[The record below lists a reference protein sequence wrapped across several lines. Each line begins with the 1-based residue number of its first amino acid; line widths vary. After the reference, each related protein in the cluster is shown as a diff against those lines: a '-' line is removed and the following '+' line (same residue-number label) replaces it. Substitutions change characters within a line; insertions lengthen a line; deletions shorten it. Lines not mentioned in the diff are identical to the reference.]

1 MAVGETFQKKYG
13 PLPLWAWMGLGLG
26 VALAFSV
33 WTKNKKGTGA
43 ASDAAPADPL
53 GYELPGNL
61 PPSYSFPINTTV
73 INAPP
78 AGGRDGPPGPAGPP
92 GPVGPGP
99 APVPVPVPTPVP
111 VPPRPTPA
119 PPKPVPAPPAG
130 RYVKVVKYTSQ
141 NPAWNS
147 TLWGI
152 AENSYGKGGKY
163 GTGGG
168 KAWGTIWNAP
178 QNAALVKKRG
188 KPENIQPGDMIWV
201 PKI

>member
-1 MAVGETFQKKYG
+1 MAIGDTFKKKYG
-13 PLPLWAWMGLGLG
+13 PLPMWAWMGLVLG
-26 VALAFSV
+26 VALAVSV
-33 WTKNKKGTGA
+33 WNRNKKGTP
-43 ASDAAPADPL
+43 SDQAPADPIS
-53 GYELPGNL
+53 YELPGNL
-61 PPSYSFPINTTV
+61 PSSYSFPINTTV
-73 INAPP
+73 INSPP

-92 GPVGPGP
+92 GPGPGP
-99 APVPVPVPTPVP
+99 APTPVPTPTPTPVP
-111 VPPRPTPA
+111 VPKPNPA
-119 PPKPVPAPPAG
+119 PVPKPVPAPPPG
-130 RYVKVVKYTSQ
+130 RYVQVVKYTSK

-168 KAWGTIWNAP
+168 KAWGVIWNAP